1 MRTAVQVVPATALQK
16 LSSLLIALEVVDLDR
31 NLARVARAARAHQ
44 VVKAQNRRSSIMS
57 MEQKPVH

>member
-44 VVKAQNRRSSIMS
+44 VVKAQNRQASIMS
-57 MEQKPVH
+57 MDQMPVH

>member
-16 LSSLLIALEVVDLDR
+16 LSILLIALEVDLDR

>member
-16 LSSLLIALEVVDLDR
+16 LSSLLIALEVDLDR

>member
-57 MEQKPVH
+57 MDQIPAH

>member
-16 LSSLLIALEVVDLDR
+16 LSSLLIALEVDLDR
-31 NLARVARAARAHQ
+31 NLARVARAVRAHQ

>member
-16 LSSLLIALEVVDLDR
+16 LSSLLIALEVVDLDQ
-31 NLARVARAARAHQ
+31 NLARVARAVRAHQ

-57 MEQKPVH
+57 MEQIPVH